1 MTKNLIHHL
10 MMTSLASS
18 RNFLSRIS
26 FGPLAG
32 LIFGYFFPPGLVLT
46 DGSEVV
52 LRPGDHESHP
62 SQNQKPRG
70 EASPIAFAIMPLSSL
85 LSDRRQILVRI
96 AAEVVLHRKL
106 RFDVTTLDR
115 GSVWVSFRRTHQS
128 LPSRRCLPE

>member
-32 LIFGYFFPPGLVLT
+32 LIFGYFFTPGLVLT
-46 DGSEVV
+46 DGSEEV
-52 LRPGDHESHP
+52 LRPGDRESRP

-85 LSDRRQILVRI
+85 LSD
-96 AAEVVLHRKL
+96 
-106 RFDVTTLDR
+106 
-115 GSVWVSFRRTHQS
+115 
-128 LPSRRCLPE
+128 SR